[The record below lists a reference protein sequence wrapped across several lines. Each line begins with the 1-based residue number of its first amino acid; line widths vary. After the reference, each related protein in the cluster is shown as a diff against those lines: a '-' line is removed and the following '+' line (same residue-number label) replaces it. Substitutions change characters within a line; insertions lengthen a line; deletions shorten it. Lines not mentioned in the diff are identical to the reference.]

1 MSSQSFF
8 KILLILIQLTT
19 CRNTCY
25 QPIVINRF
33 KKNIRRISK
42 RENDSLKCFIIN
54 YIKHFPWYF
63 FFQKK
68 CEKYWPDLM
77 KESVFGKTKIILLSE
92 KAYAYY
98 VVRKMK
104 VTSEEVWIIHL
115 FCDLL
120 YSIKYPILHLILI
133 DYQNETVWNCNI
145 YFNWQFKCF
154 AERKKYLK
162 K

>member
-1 MSSQSFF
+1 MFY
-8 KILLILIQLTT
+8 KKL
-19 CRNTCY
+19 Y
-25 QPIVINRF
+25 QTFSMI
-33 KKNIRRISK
+33 
-42 RENDSLKCFIIN
+42 
-54 YIKHFPWYF
+54 F

-162 K
+162 KIRIVFICPFQNRLCP